1 MKLERMSEEIANK
14 VKWLHLRLSLSE
26 HALLKRKQKSS
37 TCRNLSQYVR
47 TVLLDHPIVA
57 TYRNASQDDILD
69 AMAILTGEL
78 NSIGNNINQTVKR
91 LHTLREGEVV
101 GWTARYASE
110 SQQLL
115 NKIAEVKVLLNTMAE
130 RWLR

>member
-1 MKLERMSEEIANK
+1 MKKRNNK
-14 VKWLHLRLSLSE
+14 RIKWVHIRLTFVEYQILHTKFSRTTCRSLSQFIRS
-26 HALLKRKQKSS
+26 ALLDRSLV
-37 TCRNLSQYVR
+37 T
-47 TVLLDHPIVA
+47 
-57 TYRNASQDDILD
+57 TYRNASQDDMLG

-110 SQQLL
+110 SEQLVS
-115 NKIAEVKVLLNTMAE
+115 KITEVKALLNTMAE
-130 RWLR
+130 RWLQ